1 MSILSKA
8 EKPKDRPVICTILGD
23 AGMGKTSLAAT
34 FPNPIVI
41 RAEDG
46 LQGVPSEY
54 RPDALPLL
62 KEPADLWNQLSALIT
77 EKHDYK
83 TVVIDSIT
91 QLEELFIHHVVQNDP
106 KQPKSINQALGGY
119 GAGYRAVGD
128 MHQRVRRACQML
140 NDNGIHVVFI
150 AHSDTVTI
158 EPPDGEPYTRYDLR
172 MNKRSV
178 SPYTDN
184 VDVIGYIRLQTF
196 TTGEGERK
204 KAVSDGKRI
213 LTCHAVP
220 SCVSKNRYGIEED
233 LPFVKGQNPLR
244 KYIKT
249 LQTKGD
255 K

>member
-1 MSILSKA
+1 MSILQTA

-23 AGMGKTSLAAT
+23 AGMGKTSLAAA

-41 RAEDG
+41 RIEDG
-46 LQGVPSEY
+46 LQGVPEDI
-54 RPDALPLL
+54 RPDALPMVLEVEVLWKQINALL
-62 KEPADLWNQLSALIT
+62 T

-83 TVVIDSIT
+83 TVVIDSVT
-91 QLEELFIHHVVQNDP
+91 QLEELFIRDIVKNDP

-128 MHQRVRRACQML
+128 LHQKLRRACQML
-140 NDNGIHVVFI
+140 NDAGMHIVFI
-150 AHSDTVTI
+150 AHSDTITI
-158 EPPDGEPYTRYDLR
+158 EPPDSDPYTRYDLR

-184 VDVIGYIRLQTF
+184 VDVIAYIRLQTF
-196 TTGEGERK
+196 VAGDDGKK

-220 SCVSKNRYGIEED
+220 SCISKNRYGIEQD
-233 LPFVKGQNPLR
+233 LPFDKGQNPLR

-255 K
+255 